1 MSYTNP
7 GPSVTT
13 GSTTLGLGSPI
24 TIGTDEDSLVGFY
37 GETPVVQRSS
47 SSQATSLVSG
57 VSTGAVSTNSLVL
70 AALIEVMNTLDGMG
84 IWNGGA

>member
-1 MSYTNP
+1 MSFTNP

-13 GSTTLGLGSPI
+13 GDVNILQGGPAQ
-24 TIGTDEDSLVGFY
+24 IGIDATAKVGFY
-37 GETPVVQRSS
+37 GTAPITQRTS

-70 AALIEVMNTLDGMG
+70 AALIDVMSTLQALGLWKG
-84 IWNGGA
+84 S